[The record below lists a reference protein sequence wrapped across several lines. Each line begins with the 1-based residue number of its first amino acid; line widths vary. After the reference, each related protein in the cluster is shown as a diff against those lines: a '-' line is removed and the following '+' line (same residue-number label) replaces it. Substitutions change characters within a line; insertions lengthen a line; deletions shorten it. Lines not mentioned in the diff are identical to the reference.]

1 MARIGSFEFS
11 LRELGGSLGDLGT
24 LLPLAVGYITVCG
37 VNPAG
42 MLVFL
47 GLANIITGVIYRLPM
62 PIEPMKVLAVMAIAQ
77 VWSPGQV
84 YVSAFAMGITWLLL
98 GLSGA
103 INWIAAR
110 TPHSVIRGIQF
121 SLGILLAMQGF
132 RMIQGAW
139 FLAAVSIL
147 IIILLRDNRFAPASL
162 VLVAVGIA
170 LMAFRG
176 DLSSI
181 QPMSLA
187 LPPLLKLDMS
197 LLWPAM
203 RDGGFS
209 QIPLTATN
217 AVIATSALISKYWQ
231 DRSVSVRQLSL
242 NMGIMNLLGPFIGGI
257 PLCHGAGGLAGQYY
271 FGARTGGA
279 NIIEGSLEIL
289 LGIFLSGSIA
299 SMFRS
304 FPTAIVGAMMIMVGI
319 ELAKFME
326 SVRSSREWIVIAA
339 SSREWIVIGATVAF
353 SIYFNMAAGFAAGLA
368 VSWVIGRLQRAGL

>member
-1 MARIGSFEFS
+1 MAKIGSFEFS
-11 LRELGGSLGDLGT
+11 LREFGGSLGDLGT

-37 VNPAG
+37 VDPAG

-77 VWSPGQV
+77 AWSPGQV
-84 YVSAFAMGITWLLL
+84 YASAFAMGITWLLL

-103 INWIAAR
+103 INWIADH

-132 RMIQGAW
+132 RMIEGAW
-139 FLAAVSIL
+139 LLAAVSIV
-147 IIILLRDNRFAPASL
+147 IILILRNNRFAPASL
-162 VLVAVGIA
+162 VLVAGGIF

-176 DLSSI
+176 DLSNI
-181 QPMSLA
+181 QPVSLA
-187 LPPLLKLDMS
+187 LPSLLKLDMS

-304 FPTAIVGAMMIMVGI
+304 FPMAIVGAMMIMVGI
-319 ELAKFME
+319 ELAKFLE
-326 SVRSSREWIVIAA
+326 SVRSSRD
-339 SSREWIVIGATVAF
+339 WIVIGATVAF

-368 VSWVIGRLQRAGL
+368 VSWIIGRLQRAGL

>member
-1 MARIGSFEFS
+1 MSRIGPFDFS
-11 LRELGGSLGDLGT
+11 LREFGGSLGDLGT

-37 VNPAG
+37 VDPAG

-77 VWSPGQV
+77 AWSPGQI
-84 YVSAFAMGITWLLL
+84 YASAFAMGITWLFL

-103 INWIAAR
+103 INWIAAH

-121 SLGILLAMQGF
+121 SLGILLAIQGF

-147 IIILLRDNRFAPASL
+147 IILLLKDNRFAPASL
-162 VLVAVGIA
+162 VLVAGGIL

-187 LPPLLKLDMS
+187 LPQLLKLDMS
-197 LLWPAM
+197 LLWPSM

-217 AVIATSALISKYWQ
+217 AVIATSALITKYWQ

-242 NMGIMNLLGPFIGGI
+242 NMGVMNLLGPFIGGI

-279 NIIEGSLEIL
+279 NIIEGSLEIF

-299 SMFRS
+299 SIFRS
-304 FPTAIVGAMMIMVGI
+304 FPMAIVGAMMIMVGI
-319 ELAKFME
+319 ELAKFLE
-326 SVRSSREWIVIAA
+326 SVRSSRDWV
-339 SSREWIVIGATVAF
+339 VIGATVAF
-353 SIYFNMAAGFAAGLA
+353 SIYFNMAAGFAAGIA
-368 VSWVIGRLQRAGL
+368 VSWMMERWQKTDV